1 MALRHFTEEEVQELV
16 WGTEH
21 GRNILGRN
29 RWSLYV
35 KSIVQTEDGKF
46 YEVYWDEA
54 ATESQEHE
62 FWEQEATEVEKITK
76 LVEVTDWY
84 PVEVTDNDS

>member
-1 MALRHFTEEEVQELV
+1 MTVRHFTEEEVQELV

-21 GRNILGRN
+21 DRNILGHN

-46 YEVYWDEA
+46 YAVYWDEA
-54 ATESQEHE
+54 ATEVQEHE
-62 FWEQEATEVEKITK
+62 FWAQDATEVEKITK

-84 PVEVTDNDS
+84 PVDDVV

>member
-1 MALRHFTEEEVQELV
+1 MTVRHFTEEEVQELV

-21 GRNILGRN
+21 DRNILGRN

-46 YEVYWDEA
+46 YRVYWDEA

-62 FWEQEATEVEKITK
+62 FWAQDATEVEKITK

-84 PVEVTDNDS
+84 PVEDAK